1 MIDPSTNPS
10 SPAGTATTTD
20 PPGVPMVVDRAVWQA
35 ELHAL
40 RIGEEGRS
48 HGEDGPVAGS
58 AMTMPEQI
66 TNREQWD
73 AASAQLLTREKE
85 LTRLEDELAAERRKL
100 PWAVVDKQYT
110 LQTEA
115 GPKSLAELFNG
126 RSQLTVYHF
135 MFGPEYV
142 AGCPTNS
149 SIADCFDPLVPHLK
163 ARDVTMI
170 CVSRAP
176 LQKLLAYRQR
186 MGWRFNWASSHGSD
200 FSIDFG
206 GSASK
211 EATRAWLDPIAD
223 QLPPIAAR
231 NAQACGVDLVSYLSE
246 GFSFVTF
253 AREAENVYLTYSTGG
268 RGVEFLM
275 SYYPILDRVPTGRD
289 EGEGFQMW
297 LNRHDEY
304 DSQPSSGRRTGQCRG
319 DETEGGRM
327 TDHQATERE
336 SKGRPG
342 RPPDR
347 IRVRRNPKKGRYE
360 RATVEAILDR
370 ALVAHVAFVDR
381 GEAVCIPMLFARLDG
396 KLSHPRLACQ
406 QDDAAA
412 RYRSASLRDRHP
424 DAGHRAGTFGVRA
437 HRQLRIGDRLR
448 LLRADRRRRRAS
460 RSVGGVHE

>member
-1 MIDPSTNPS
+1 M
-10 SPAGTATTTD
+10 
-20 PPGVPMVVDRAVWQA
+20 PG
-35 ELHAL
+35 
-40 RIGEEGRS
+40 
-48 HGEDGPVAGS
+48 
-58 AMTMPEQI
+58 QI

-73 AASAQLLTREKE
+73 AARAQLLTREKE

-100 PWAVVDKQYT
+100 PWVVVDKQYT

-115 GPKSLAELFNG
+115 GPKSLAELFDG

-135 MFGPEYV
+135 MFGPEYA

-186 MGWRFNWASSHGSD
+186 MGWSFNWASSQESD

-211 EATRAWLDPIAD
+211 EATRAWLGPIAD
-223 QLPPIAAR
+223 QLPPIAAH

-253 AREAENVYLTYSTGG
+253 AREAENVYLTSSTGG

-289 EGEGFQMW
+289 EGEGFQTW

-304 DSQPSSGRRTGQCRG
+304 DSQHS
-319 DETEGGRM
+319 
-327 TDHQATERE
+327 
-336 SKGRPG
+336 
-342 RPPDR
+342 
-347 IRVRRNPKKGRYE
+347 
-360 RATVEAILDR
+360 
-370 ALVAHVAFVDR
+370 
-381 GEAVCIPMLFARLDG
+381 
-396 KLSHPRLACQ
+396 
-406 QDDAAA
+406 
-412 RYRSASLRDRHP
+412 
-424 DAGHRAGTFGVRA
+424 
-437 HRQLRIGDRLR
+437 
-448 LLRADRRRRRAS
+448 
-460 RSVGGVHE
+460 